1 MSEVTSSLSKITIM
15 LNNTSSYLQK
25 HTSNRSEELPFF
37 QDDFQNEFKTLVYPK
52 ENPQHVMV
60 TLYLHP
66 ADWRSQSHKSGK
78 SSPGFRAQ
86 VAGSGVGQSGL
97 LSCRWWHRRAAGWG
111 VSRAT
116 QRECPVPSGPEQNQN
131 FPRWLFKSLRKWHYL
146 NIFKRPLPFAVLFA
160 NLVC

>member
-25 HTSNRSEELPFF
+25 RTSKRSEELPFF
-37 QDDFQNEFKTLVYPK
+37 QEDFQNEFKTLAYPK

-60 TLYLHP
+60 TLYLHL

-78 SSPGFRAQ
+78 SSPGFCAQ

-97 LSCRWWHRRAAGWG
+97 LSCR
-111 VSRAT
+111 
-116 QRECPVPSGPEQNQN
+116 
-131 FPRWLFKSLRKWHYL
+131 
-146 NIFKRPLPFAVLFA
+146 
-160 NLVC
+160 